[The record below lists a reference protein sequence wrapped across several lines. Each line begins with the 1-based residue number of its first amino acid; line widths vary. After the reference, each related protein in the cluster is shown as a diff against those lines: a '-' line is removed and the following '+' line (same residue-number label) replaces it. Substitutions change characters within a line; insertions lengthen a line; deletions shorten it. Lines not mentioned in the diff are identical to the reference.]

1 MSLSFKNWLKSESQ
15 AIGSTGKSDLP
26 TGVAKAAGKVA
37 QSFLTQ
43 DANASDVAKIVG
55 KTNNTSNLIKLGA
68 QAVETAPNSDAKG
81 TNALQVASAIQKT
94 AAQTKLKMNKK

>member
-26 TGVAKAAGKVA
+26 TGVVKAADIVA
-37 QSFLTQ
+37 QSFLAKDT
-43 DANASDVAKIVG
+43 NASDVAKIVG
-55 KTNNTSNLIKLGA
+55 KTNKTSNLIKLGA
-68 QAVETAPNSDAKG
+68 QAVETAPNSDARG